1 LKMRLVAVSRFLAL
15 IVLTALAA
23 CSGTKLDQPRSYLV
37 YFDNDSA
44 ALTQDGQRI
53 VGTIVTGVKDTSPS
67 KVVVSG
73 RADGST
79 AHDATLADQRAA
91 AVMQALT
98 QQGVSASKLEKE
110 ADAPPSGRAG
120 VAAHQV
126 VVTLLP

>member
-1 LKMRLVAVSRFLAL
+1 MRRVPVSRIFA
-15 IVLTALAA
+15 VTMLTALAA
-23 CSGTKLDQPRSYLV
+23 CGSTLSQPRSYLV

-44 ALTQDGQRI
+44 TLTAEGQRI
-53 VGTIVTGVKDTSPS
+53 VGTIVTGIKDNAPS
-67 KVVVSG
+67 KVVVAG

-79 AHDATLADQRAA
+79 AHDATLADQRAV

-110 ADAPPSGRAG
+110 ADAPPSGING

>member
-1 LKMRLVAVSRFLAL
+1 MRLVPVSRFLVL
-15 IVLTALAA
+15 IVLTALAS
-23 CSGTKLDQPRSYLV
+23 CTGSSLDQPRSYLV

-44 ALTQDGQRI
+44 VLTADSQRI
-53 VGTIVTGVKDTSPS
+53 VGTIVTGVKETSPS
-67 KVVVSG
+67 KVVVAG

-79 AHDATLADQRAA
+79 AHDATLADQRAVT
-91 AVMQALT
+91 VMQALT
-98 QQGVSASKLEKE
+98 QQGIPASKLEKE

>member
-1 LKMRLVAVSRFLAL
+1 MQRVPVFRLPAIGLLAV
-15 IVLTALAA
+15 LAA
-23 CSGTKLDQPRSYLV
+23 CGTKLDQPRSYLV
-37 YFDNDSA
+37 YFDTDSA

-53 VGTIVTGVKDTSPS
+53 VGTIADAFKDVSPS
-67 KVVVSG
+67 KVAVAG
-73 RADGST
+73 RADGNT
-79 AHDATLADQRAA
+79 AHDAALADQRAV

-98 QQGVSASKLEKE
+98 QKGVPASRLEKE

>member
-1 LKMRLVAVSRFLAL
+1 MRLVPVSRFFVL
-15 IVLTALAA
+15 IMLTALAA
-23 CSGTKLDQPRSYLV
+23 CTGSTLDQPRSYLV

-44 ALTQDGQRI
+44 ALTSDGRRI
-53 VGTIVTGVKDTSPS
+53 VGTIVTGIKDTSPS

-91 AVMQALT
+91 IVMQALT
-98 QQGVSASKLEKE
+98 QQGVPASKLEKE
-110 ADAPPSGRAG
+110 ADAPPSGHAG